1 MSFISRLPESPRYF
15 MSKEQKYEAQ
25 KVLEELWSRK
35 DAKSKLDDLQEAQDN
50 ESNAKVGYK
59 DMLLPSGSQFHPS
72 MVTAMGQINQALTGY
87 GAVSV
92 YGPQIFQ
99 LLGFD
104 TWEAEYLTLGNYILY
119 SLMMASAWL
128 SINIVGRRKLM
139 VWGAAG
145 FAICFAILTGF
156 GGIAQGLPDVPDLAV
171 EIPGSVTLFV
181 ATTIFGIR

>member
-1 MSFISRLPESPRYF
+1 MANPHRGHAALSILLMSFISRLPESPRYF

-25 KVLEELWSRK
+25 KALEELWSRK

-104 TWEAEYLTLGNYILY
+104 TWEAEYLTLGNYISY
-119 SLMMASAWL
+119 FLMMTFVWL
-128 SINIVGRRKLM
+128 SIDVVGKRKL
-139 VWGAAG
+139 
-145 FAICFAILTGF
+145 
-156 GGIAQGLPDVPDLAV
+156 
-171 EIPGSVTLFV
+171 
-181 ATTIFGIR
+181 